1 MTKESASNRD
11 EVAAS
16 KTADSPLAQSTFF
29 APAEREPPDVVGSQV
44 AQIVEHPVVKTLLQA
59 FCGQVLVL
67 NRDRQILA
75 ASREF
80 REALHAVGIDDFT
93 GLRPGEA
100 LCCEHADEG
109 PGGCGTSLAC
119 RHCGAVMAILA
130 AQCSLGPIHDE
141 CWITMRRKQG
151 HDSIELRAKASSL
164 RIADLDLVV
173 LALQDISDQKR
184 RGVLEQSFLH
194 DARNLLG
201 GIITWSEII
210 AGGDSGEEATSS
222 LKQLVLQMRDLL
234 SQHNLLARA
243 EKGELLA
250 QKQPLDLPDLAAAMS
265 ASFAGHPRGQGRRL
279 VVRFASDARTPVT
292 DETIV
297 RRILSNM
304 LSNAFEATSEGGTV
318 TVSYELH
325 DGQPRFSVHNPT
337 FIPDSVAHR
346 IFQRSFTTK
355 TEPGHGIGTYSMRL
369 LAERYLDGGVTF
381 ETSPAA
387 GTTFYLKL
395 PSA

>member
-1 MTKESASNRD
+1 MDSGSKRD
-11 EVAAS
+11 DVNEARATDLPAAQ
-16 KTADSPLAQSTFF
+16 ATFF
-29 APAEREPPDVVGSQV
+29 APAERKPPAVVA
-44 AQIVEHPVVKTLLQA
+44 AQITQIVDHPVVKTMLQA

-67 NRDRQILA
+67 NRERQILA

-80 REALHAVGIDDFT
+80 REALHAVGIDDFA

-100 LCCEHADEG
+100 LQCDHAGEG

-141 CWITMRRKQG
+141 CWITMRREQG
-151 HDSIELRAKASSL
+151 HASIELRAKATSL

-173 LALQDISDQKR
+173 LAMQDIGDQKR

-201 GIITWSEII
+201 GVITWSEII
-210 AGGDSGEEATSS
+210 AGGDASDEATSS
-222 LKQLVLQMRDLL
+222 LKHLVLQLRDLV

-243 EKGELLA
+243 EKGDLVA
-250 QKQPLDLPDLAAAMS
+250 QKVPINLSDLAAAMS
-265 ASFAGHPRGQGRRL
+265 AGFAGHPHGHDKRL
-279 VVRFASDARTPVT
+279 VVRFGSEARAPVT

-297 RRILSNM
+297 RRILANM
-304 LSNAFEATSEGGTV
+304 LSNAFEATSAGGTV
-318 TVSYELH
+318 TVSYDVH
-325 DGQPRFSVHNPT
+325 AGCPRFSVHNPG
-337 FIPDSVAHR
+337 FIPDDVARR

-369 LAERYLDGGVTF
+369 LAERYLDAEVTF
-381 ETSPAA
+381 ETTPTE

-395 PSA
+395 PNA